1 MQTFDLGI
9 SPAAPATWKLRVQS
23 PFKPAPC
30 LLQKAPEVR
39 ARRCPRSLLCAF
51 VAAHVHWQSVSCG
64 RGEARWGA
72 GGKQISVSNLICPRP
87 LSTQLA
93 LVVGCKNDKTSAFH
107 L

>member
-64 RGEARWGA
+64 RGEARGEREENRF
-72 GGKQISVSNLICPRP
+72 QSR
-87 LSTQLA
+87 
-93 LVVGCKNDKTSAFH
+93 TSFV
-107 L
+107 LGL